1 MTTDLTPEQEA
12 AKELVIR
19 TTSQSQLALDSFVQV
34 LADYRE
40 CQTTM
45 EFWKNRLEKL
55 KARMAEIMGEQEV
68 GTVNGD
74 PVFFYQRQ
82 NRFNS
87 TDFKKQY
94 PDMYRLYTRD
104 ITEKKFDP
112 EWLKQARPDLYEQ
125 FQVRAMRITFDS

>member
-1 MTTDLTPEQEA
+1 VSDLTPEQEA

-19 TTSQSQLALDSFVQV
+19 TTHQSQLALDTYVQV

-55 KARMAEIMGEQEV
+55 KAQMAEIMGDQEI
-68 GTVNGD
+68 GTVNGEA
-74 PVFFYQRQ
+74 VFFYQRQ

-87 TDFKKQY
+87 TAFQKQY

-112 EWLKQARPDLYEQ
+112 DWLKQARPDLYAE
-125 FQVRAMRITFDS
+125 FQVKAMRITFDT